1 MLLIQKRCASSD
13 TPHERLVLPF
23 DLRQKSR
30 LRTHLES
37 GEEVGLFLER
47 GTVLRG
53 GDCLQSEDGRIV
65 QVVAAP
71 EAVYQVTC
79 ATLLDLTRAAYHLGN
94 RHVPLQ
100 VGDNW
105 LRLGADGVL
114 KDMLIGLGAQVIAET
129 VPFEPEAG
137 AYGGG
142 HKHGDESAHG
152 GIIHHFGQ
160 P

>member
-1 MLLIQKRCASSD
+1 M
-13 TPHERLVLPF
+13 H
-23 DLRQKSR
+23 
-30 LRTHLES
+30 
-37 GEEVGLFLER
+37 
-47 GTVLRG
+47 
-53 GDCLQSEDGRIV
+53 
-65 QVVAAP
+65 VVAAP

-79 ATLLDLTRAAYHLGN
+79 GTPLDLVRAAYHLGN

-105 LRLGADGVL
+105 LRLGADEVL
-114 KDMLIGLGAQVIAET
+114 RDMLIGLGAQVVAET

-142 HKHGDESAHG
+142 HKHGDESARG
-152 GIIHHFGQ
+152 GIIHHFCQ

>member
-13 TPHERLVLPF
+13 THHERLVLPF
-23 DLRQKSR
+23 ELRQKSR

-79 ATLLDLTRAAYHLGN
+79 ATPLDLMRAAYHLGN

-105 LRLGADGVL
+105 LRLGADEVL
-114 KDMLIGLGAQVIAET
+114 KDMLIGLGAQVVAET

-142 HKHGDESAHG
+142 HKHGDESAQR